1 MITAGINCLMII
13 TSPSGVISLDF
24 GAERSRRPA
33 MEYSLRSMALRAA
46 FAARALL
53 RKKFSP
59 LALIFAR
66 VSILESVK

>member
-1 MITAGINCLMII
+1 MII

-24 GAERSRRPA
+24 EAERSRRPA
-33 MEYSLRSMALRAA
+33 TEFSLRSMALLAG

-53 RKKFSP
+53 PKKFTP